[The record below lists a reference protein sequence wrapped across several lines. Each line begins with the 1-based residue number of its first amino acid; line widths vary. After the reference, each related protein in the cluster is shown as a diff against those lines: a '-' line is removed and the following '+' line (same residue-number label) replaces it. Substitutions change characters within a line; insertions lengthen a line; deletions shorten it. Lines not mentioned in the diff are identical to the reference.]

1 MIGRALPPNLL
12 PAVALPRYGSDM
24 TSDRIFTAALI
35 IIGDE
40 ILSGRTQDKNIAQI
54 ALWLN
59 LQGIRLAEVR
69 VVPDVTAAIVEAVN
83 ALRARNDYLFT
94 TGGIGPTH
102 DDITVDAIAQ
112 ALGVDVV
119 IHPTARAVLEGYY
132 AERGGLTEARLRMA
146 RVPDG
151 ASLIENRMSGAPGI
165 RHGNIFIM
173 AGVPH
178 ITAGMLDA
186 LTGTLEGGKPLI
198 ARTIGCWVP
207 ESEIAD
213 MLGATEK
220 AFEGCQI
227 GSYPFFREGQVGSNF
242 VIRSTSAEA
251 LTACGDALIAGLSAT
266 GRESFEG
273 GI

>member
-1 MIGRALPPNLL
+1 MRGGELCYRVL
-12 PAVALPRYGSDM
+12 M
-24 TSDRIFTAALI
+24 TDSRIYTAALV

-40 ILSGRTQDKNIAQI
+40 ILSGRTQDKNVSQI

-59 LQGIRLAEVR
+59 IQGIRLREVR
-69 VVPDVTAAIVEAVN
+69 VVADDMDAIIEAVN
-83 ALRARNDYLFT
+83 LLRARNDYLFT

-102 DDITVDAIAQ
+102 DDITVDAIAA

-119 IHPTARAVLEGYY
+119 IHPEASAVLHAYY
-132 AERGGLTEARLRMA
+132 ETRGGINPGRLRMA

-151 ASLIENRMSGAPGI
+151 ADLIPNKMSGAPGI

-186 LTGTLEGGKPLI
+186 LTGTLEGGAPLLSQQ
-198 ARTIGCWVP
+198 IGCWVA
-207 ESEIAD
+207 ESEVAKL
-213 MLGATEK
+213 LGDTEK
-220 AFEGCQI
+220 QHEGCQI
-227 GSYPFFREGQVGSNF
+227 GSYPFFREGKVGANF
-242 VIRSTSAEA
+242 VVRTTDAGQLAKCIEA
-251 LTACGDALIAGLSAT
+251 LKFGLHGLGYDT
-266 GRESFEG
+266 VDG